1 MTSDPQ
7 RWRAL
12 TVALVAGFMTLL
24 DVSIVNVALPSIR
37 DELQLS
43 SGELQ
48 WVLSGY
54 ALTFGL
60 LLVPAGRFGDARGRR
75 NVFIAGLVLFTLAS
89 AAAGLATSALWLIV
103 ARLVQGAAAGVMN
116 PQISGLIQEM
126 FDPPERARPFG
137 LLGAT
142 IGISTAVGPLLGG
155 LLIAVFGEAEGWRWI
170 FYLNIPIGVVAVIL
184 GRRWIPV
191 RRSEKSRES
200 LDPVGVALLGLGVV
214 LFLLPLVQEREWQ
227 GNAKWLLAVAGA
239 LVLALF
245 VVWERRF
252 GREHTA
258 LVELGLFKVRSYGLG
273 ALIGL
278 LYFAGFTTIFFIYT
292 LYLQSGLGYS
302 ALLAGLAVTPFAL
315 GSAVGAAV
323 SGRFVNR
330 YGRHLVVLGLVMVI
344 VGLAGAD
351 LALTVVEGHAG
362 GAAAAFPLLVAGLG
376 SGLVISP
383 NQNLSLSQVPV
394 ARAGSAGAVLQT
406 GQRIGTAMGIAAVG
420 ALFFARLADSRG
432 DWGSAFRGALWLTV
446 AFVVVALAAALTD
459 VLTGRRLP
467 GSAGPRDGGPREG
480 GRREHG
486 RHEPGRHAAGAAPQ
500 PSSVPDRR

>member
-12 TVALVAGFMTLL
+12 AVALVAGFMTLL

-37 DELQLS
+37 DELHLS

-75 NVFIAGLVLFTLAS
+75 NVFIAGLVVFTLSS

-103 ARLVQGAAAGVMN
+103 ARLVQGAAAGVMT
-116 PQISGLIQEM
+116 PQITGLIQEM
-126 FDPPERARPFG
+126 FEPKERARPFG
-137 LLGAT
+137 LFGAT
-142 IGISTAVGPLLGG
+142 VGISTAVGPLLGG

-170 FYLNIPIGVVAVIL
+170 FYLNIPIGVVAVVL
-184 GRRWIPV
+184 ALRWIPLL
-191 RRSEKSRES
+191 RSEKRHES
-200 LDPVGVALLGLGVV
+200 LDPVGVGLLGLGVV
-214 LFLLPLVQEREWQ
+214 LILLPLVQEREWQ

-239 LVLALF
+239 LVLGLF
-245 VVWERRF
+245 VLWERRF
-252 GREHTA
+252 GRTNTA
-258 LVELGLFKVRSYGLG
+258 LVELSLFKVRSYGLG

-302 ALLAGLAVTPFAL
+302 ALMAGLAVTPFAL
-315 GSAVGAAV
+315 GSAVGSAA

-330 YGRHLVVLGLVMVI
+330 YGRQLVVLGLVMVV
-344 VGLAGAD
+344 VGLVATD
-351 LALTVVEGHAG
+351 LVLNLVEGRAG

-383 NQNLSLSQVPV
+383 NQNLSLSEVPV

-420 ALFFARLADSRG
+420 ALFFAKLADTRG
-432 DWGSAFRGALWLTV
+432 DWGQSFRVALWLTV

-459 VLTGRRLP
+459 VLSSRRHHSGEAHRTP
-467 GSAGPRDGGPREG
+467 D
-480 GRREHG
+480 HG
-486 RHEPGRHAAGAAPQ
+486 RHEPGRHAASQ
-500 PSSVPDRR
+500 P